1 MCIVKLRAAWGSV
14 SWGLTVLSFFNT
26 LSSITLNGLLWN
38 WELIKQIFKAVL
50 KACIINPLDQNPRLN
65 KQKEFGFSN
74 WLYLQL
80 LYMACFGRS
89 WELIKQIS
97 KAALKAC
104 VITAFTVA
112 NAHTVQQATDCGPLP
127 LPLRPFILGCYHVK
141 TNHKKLLKT
150 QYVVY

>member
-1 MCIVKLRAAWGSV
+1 MPSRLIIY
-14 SWGLTVLSFFNT
+14 GLIYVTFIFQQT
-26 LSSITLNGLLWN
+26 LSSITMNGLLWN

-50 KACIINPLDQNPRLN
+50 KACITNPLGQNPRLN

-74 WLYLQL
+74 WLSLQL

-127 LPLRPFILGCYHVK
+127 LRPFILGCYHVK